1 MSATWLGDACG
12 LVEAFRARDVTPLEV
27 LDASIAAIGESP
39 LNAFSFTDFDRAREA
54 ARLADV
60 SLPFG
65 GVPFGIKELEKVAG
79 WPYTEAS
86 MIFRDRVAE
95 HDDTSLSRL
104 RASGAVLAAQTT
116 APEFGG
122 INCTSTEIHGTTRNP
137 WNLERTP
144 GGSSGGTA
152 AAVAGGLLPIATG
165 SDGGGSI
172 RGPAGCSGLFGLK
185 ATYGRI
191 PKGPDGTIE
200 PMTTVLGC
208 LTRSVRDTARY
219 FDVCNGFDRRD
230 PLSLPRVEG
239 WEAELGSHDLAGLTA
254 VILVDLGIAQVR
266 DEVATLV
273 AASAEELAGR
283 AGLRIG
289 TVTPALPPLRGAWA
303 MANQPPFVADLGD
316 AYPDRID
323 ELSPEVLLGLQSAR
337 ERYTLERA
345 ASIERYRRQL
355 NGAMADLFD
364 QADFVFCSTHPD
376 VAFKAEGPP
385 PSTLPGRDL
394 IHEVGFVRAIMNQA
408 ALTAPSNLNGSPAM
422 NLPVGLVD
430 GLPVGLQVLAGH
442 HREQLLLDL
451 ALVAER
457 EMPWPPVAP
466 GAPLRSRLSFSAGR
480 LSRVPCR
487 GPSSGPGRRPGWP
500 RSNTG
505 DPEAVR
511 P

>member
-1 MSATWLGDACG
+1 MSTPWLGDACS
-12 LVEAFRARDVTPLEV
+12 LVDAFRARELSPLEA
-27 LDASIAAIGESP
+27 LEDCIAAIAKSP
-39 LNAFSFTDFDRAREA
+39 LNAFSFTDFARAREA
-54 ARLADV
+54 AAKADV
-60 SLPFG
+60 ALPFG

-79 WPYTEAS
+79 WPYTQAS
-86 MIFRDRVAE
+86 VVFKDRVAG
-95 HDDTSLSRL
+95 HDDTSASRL
-104 RASGAVLAAQTT
+104 RLTGALFAAQTT
-116 APEFGG
+116 APEFGAL
-122 INCTSTEIHGTTRNP
+122 NCTSSALNGTTRNP
-137 WNLERTP
+137 WNPDRTP

-172 RGPAGCSGLFGLK
+172 RGPAGFSGLFGLK

-191 PKGPDGTIE
+191 PKGPDGTVE

-219 FDVCNGFDRRD
+219 FDACNGFDQRD
-230 PLSLPRVEG
+230 PLSLPRVQG
-239 WEAELGSHDLAGLTA
+239 WEAGLGTHDLSGQTA
-254 VILVDLGIAQVR
+254 AIVVDLGIAQVR
-266 DEVATLV
+266 PEVAEVVV
-273 AASAEELAGR
+273 AAAERLAR
-283 AGLRIG
+283 AAGLRLVDVVP
-289 TVTPALPPLRGAWA
+289 TLPPLRGAWA
-303 MANQPPFVADLGD
+303 MANVPPRVVDLDD

-323 ELSPEVLLGLQSAR
+323 ELSTEIQAELRGTQ

-364 QADFVFCSTHPD
+364 RADFVLCSTHPD

-394 IHEVGFVRAIMNQA
+394 IKEIGFTRAIMNNA
-408 ALTAPSNLNGSPAM
+408 ALTAPSNLNGSPAVSI
-422 NLPVGLVD
+422 PAGLVD

-457 EMPWPPVAP
+457 EMPWPLVAP
-466 GAPLRSRLSFSAGR
+466 GSPLA
-480 LSRVPCR
+480 
-487 GPSSGPGRRPGWP
+487 
-500 RSNTG
+500 
-505 DPEAVR
+505 A
-511 P
+511 

>member
-1 MSATWLGDACG
+1 MDAPWLGDACG
-12 LVEAFRARDVTPLEV
+12 LVDAFRAGELSPLEA
-27 LDASIAAIGESP
+27 LEASIAAIETSP
-39 LNAFSFTDFDRAREA
+39 LNAFSFTDFDRARES
-54 ARLADV
+54 ARRADV

-65 GVPFGIKELEKVAG
+65 GVPIGIKELEKVEG

-86 MIFRDRVAE
+86 VIFRDRIAD
-95 HDDTSLSRL
+95 HDDTSLSRV
-104 RASGAVLAAQTT
+104 RASGAVPAAQTT

-122 INCTSTEIHGTTRNP
+122 INCTSTALHGTTRNP
-137 WNLERTP
+137 WNPARTP

-172 RGPAGCSGLFGLK
+172 RGPAGFSGLFGLK

-239 WEAELGSHDLAGLTA
+239 WEPELGTHDLSGRTA

-266 DEVATLV
+266 DEVAALV
-273 AASAEELAGR
+273 TASAERLAR
-283 AGLRIG
+283 AAGLRLV
-289 TVTPALPPLRGAWA
+289 TVSATLPPLRGAWA
-303 MANQPPFVADLGD
+303 MANQPPLVADLGD

-323 ELSPEVLLGLQSAR
+323 EMSFEIAAGLESAR

-345 ASIERYRRQL
+345 ASVEQYRRQL

-364 QADFVFCSTHPD
+364 EADFVFCSTHPD
-376 VAFKAEGPP
+376 VAFEAEGPP

-394 IHEVGFVRAIMNQA
+394 IDEIGFTRAIMNQA
-408 ALTAPSNLNGSPAM
+408 ALTAPSNLNGSPAVSI
-422 NLPVGLVD
+422 PAGLVD

-442 HREQLLLDL
+442 HGEPLLLDL
-451 ALVAER
+451 ALAAER
-457 EMPWPPVAP
+457 AMPWPLVAP
-466 GAPLRSRLSFSAGR
+466 GSPLRLA
-480 LSRVPCR
+480 
-487 GPSSGPGRRPGWP
+487 
-500 RSNTG
+500 
-505 DPEAVR
+505 
-511 P
+511 